1 MPPRID
7 DATRTAI
14 EADIRTGKKSRNQ
27 IARDHNVAPS
37 TVTRVAQEAGL
48 DGAFDRSNTKRATE
62 IAEADA
68 RARRARLAL
77 DLLDD
82 AQRLRQRA
90 WTAYTQCVPTR
101 TGNVEVIT
109 LDLPPLAE
117 VRNAYTALGI
127 AVDKSLALERVDS
140 DDGADAARSMLA
152 RLGDALTEAAG
163 TPPAV
168 EDTDSGSR

>member
-37 TVTRVAQEAGL
+37 TVTRVAQGAGL
-48 DGAFDRSNTKRATE
+48 TGAFDRSNTKRATE
-62 IAEADA
+62 ARETDN
-68 RARRARLAL
+68 RARRAQLAA

-90 WTAYTQCVPTR
+90 WSTYTQHVATR
-101 TGNVEVIT
+101 TSVEVVT